1 NLPFHKQVENFGK
14 ITKCSMN
21 EILKVSSLNAS
32 KSINQQKHFGNI
44 IKGAESNFVLL
55 NNKYEL
61 QSTFINGQLVK

>member
-1 NLPFHKQVENFGK
+1 
-14 ITKCSMN
+14 MN